1 MWRAVLSRK
10 YGFRAGTQEGEEL
23 VNDAL
28 RLRIEECRK
37 LPLQA
42 LRTKYQKLFGES
54 PRSGQKDY
62 LFRRI
67 AWRMQANQYGD
78 LSDQA
83 RQRALA
89 IADDRDLRLHVP
101 QKSELK
107 NGAPVSGA
115 RIHRSTDLR
124 LPLPG
129 TVLTRSFKGKTVKVC
144 VLPDGF
150 RYQDRRFRSL
160 SAVAEH
166 ITGTRWNGYVFFSLQ
181 DRGSERRG

>member
-1 MWRAVLSRK
+1 M
-10 YGFRAGTQEGEEL
+10 
-23 VNDAL
+23 NDAL
-28 RLRIEECRK
+28 LLRIEECRK

-67 AWRMQANQYGD
+67 AWRMQANRYGD

-89 IADDRDLRLHVP
+89 IADDRDLRLRIP
-101 QKSELK
+101 QESAPK

-115 RIHRSTDLR
+115 RIQRSTHLR
-124 LPLPG
+124 LPLPC

-160 SAVAEH
+160 SAVAEY
-166 ITGTRWNGYVFFSLQ
+166 ITGTRWNGYAFFSLQ
-181 DRGSERRG
+181 NRRSERRG

>member
-1 MWRAVLSRK
+1 
-10 YGFRAGTQEGEEL
+10 
-23 VNDAL
+23 
-28 RLRIEECRK
+28 
-37 LPLQA
+37 
-42 LRTKYQKLFGES
+42 
-54 PRSGQKDY
+54 
-62 LFRRI
+62 
-67 AWRMQANQYGD
+67 MQANRYGD

-89 IADDRDLRLHVP
+89 IADDRDLRLRIP
-101 QKSELK
+101 QESAPK

-150 RYQDRRFRSL
+150 RFEHRRFRSL

-166 ITGTRWNGYVFFSLQ
+166 ITGTRWNGFVFFALQ
-181 DRGSERRG
+181 GRRGQRHG